1 MDARNVNSWR
11 TWVCVCLVAGVCV
24 CVSVLL
30 GPSGQATTAKEVAPV
45 PRFIIGCSDP
55 VCVCV
60 GCLGEKKR
68 YTRQTHGVET
78 DRVIPGLNRITKERQ
93 MFECRGLKKPNIIN
107 LIDAQLQVTISKRP
121 RIVFKPNNADRCPKW
136 LSE

>member
-1 MDARNVNSWR
+1 MIL
-11 TWVCVCLVAGVCV
+11 C
-24 CVSVLL
+24 
-30 GPSGQATTAKEVAPV
+30 
-45 PRFIIGCSDP
+45 

-107 LIDAQLQVTISKRP
+107 LIDAQLPVTISKRP
-121 RIVFKPNNADRCPKW
+121 RIVFNKLEISNYAYEDDAYNGCR
-136 LSE
+136 SN